1 MEDMEEGCLVNNQHG
16 VQGVHEY
23 HYMMKGAD
31 LRTEEDLAKHDKLV
45 WEELK
50 IHGTHK
56 INSEFWKI
64 RGPISRADR
73 MERVLES
80 WRAGDIVP
88 RNPFLNS
95 NLWRR
100 TTMERASR
108 GKDDHLAGYS
118 ESGEDGRILSDI
130 RDVSPPPDGINRVRC
145 RYDGQ
150 QMPNDI
156 WCITNGI
163 GKQCITSSEK

>member
-1 MEDMEEGCLVNNQHG
+1 MEDTEEGRHVNNQHG

-23 HYMMKGAD
+23 HYMVRRPD
-31 LRTEEDLAKHDKLV
+31 LTTEEDLAKHHKQA

-64 RGPISRADR
+64 RGQISREDR

-95 NLWRR
+95 NLWNRA
-100 TTMERASR
+100 TMERASR
-108 GKDDHLAGYS
+108 GKDDNLAGYS
-118 ESGEDGRILSDI
+118 ESGEDGRILNDI
-130 RDVSPPPDGINRVRC
+130 RDDSPPPGISRVRC

-150 QMPNDI
+150 QLPNDV
-156 WCITNGI
+156 WCISNSI
-163 GKQCITSSEK
+163 GKQ